1 MYFFVF
7 NIESFHLS
15 ISLDLYEK
23 ALNFA
28 KQITRNADS
37 DLRIIKHS
45 RKSLLFH
52 GSEPFI
58 KRVGKENFDVPMG
71 LQRDSKIPTVH
82 QILRNKFQNPS
93 AKEFANCHQRKKSLT
108 TT

>member
-7 NIESFHLS
+7 NIESFYLF

-37 DLRIIKHS
+37 DLRIMKHS
-45 RKSLLFH
+45 RK
-52 GSEPFI
+52 FI
-58 KRVGKENFDVPMG
+58 VSW
-71 LQRDSKIPTVH
+71 Q
-82 QILRNKFQNPS
+82 
-93 AKEFANCHQRKKSLT
+93 
-108 TT
+108 

>member
-37 DLRIIKHS
+37 DLRIMKHS
-45 RKSLLFH
+45 RKNLLFH

-58 KRVGKENFDVPMG
+58 KRAGKENFDVPMG
-71 LQRDSKIPTVH
+71 LQRDS
-82 QILRNKFQNPS
+82 NPQPLS
-93 AKEFANCHQRKKSLT
+93 S
-108 TT
+108 